1 MDVSETQLTEKSL
14 LEQISAIS
22 GIAETTIQNELGK
35 ELSPNPSLDELR
47 GAMLNYLE
55 SLHQEYSAEFAAQ
68 VADFPENIK

>member
-1 MDVSETQLTEKSL
+1 MDVSDNVLSERSL

-22 GIAETTIQNELGK
+22 GIAESTIQTELGK

-68 VADFPENIK
+68 VADFQENTK